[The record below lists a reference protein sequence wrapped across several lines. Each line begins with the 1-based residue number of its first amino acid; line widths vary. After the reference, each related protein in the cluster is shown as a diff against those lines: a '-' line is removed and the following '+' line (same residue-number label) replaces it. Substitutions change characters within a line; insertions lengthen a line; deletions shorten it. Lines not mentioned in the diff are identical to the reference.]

1 MTEAGLIKGAFV
13 GQVTAVA
20 FCHHLVK
27 KKKGKNLHINHSHPH
42 INEDTLLNCK
52 SMNVSWFLCG
62 DTGCWALESC
72 GAVQLCSPR
81 RASYL
86 LHAYKQWGGRHLL
99 QQFHHS
105 PLFISSNTLI
115 HFVFLREQLATSES
129 IPGYIK
135 MKCSTGRWAGG
146 LPFPSLFVP

>member
-13 GQVTAVA
+13 GEVTVVA
-20 FCHHLVK
+20 FCHLVK
-27 KKKGKNLHINHSHPH
+27 KKKGKNFHNNHSHPH

-52 SMNVSWFLCG
+52 SINISWFLCG

-86 LHAYKQWGGRHLL
+86 LHAYKQ
-99 QQFHHS
+99 
-105 PLFISSNTLI
+105 
-115 HFVFLREQLATSES
+115 
-129 IPGYIK
+129 
-135 MKCSTGRWAGG
+135 
-146 LPFPSLFVP
+146 